1 LNNKFK
7 EESVK
12 KIMIDTKIIAKYKKC
27 LKDNLELKIDF
38 TFDQLIDTTDEIEK
52 REINNIYNLL

>member
-1 LNNKFK
+1 
-7 EESVK
+7 
-12 KIMIDTKIIAKYKKC
+12 MIDTKIIAKYKKC

>member
-12 KIMIDTKIIAKYKKC
+12 KIMIDTKIIAKYKKF

-38 TFDQLIDTTDEIEK
+38 TFGQLIDKTDEIEK